1 MDEDTGSDTLT
12 SSAITSARRRIRPW
26 LLLMCPSYLSMSRSQ
41 LRRFA
46 ILLDELLESAVE
58 GRLI

>member
-1 MDEDTGSDTLT
+1 
-12 SSAITSARRRIRPW
+12 
-26 LLLMCPSYLSMSRSQ
+26 LLMCPSYLSMSRSQ